1 MTFRQ
6 LELFLSLA
14 RTPHVRKVAEQHFL
28 TQAAVSSALK
38 ELENEVGIPLFDR
51 LNRRLVL
58 NENGRAL
65 SERLGP
71 LMQQF
76 HDTIGLFKGERMSG
90 HMHIGASA
98 TIADYVLPQILYRFR
113 DLYPDVSITTTSAN
127 SSEITQNVENGKLD
141 MGFVEGEVQ
150 SAVVMS
156 APIGEEEMIVVSS
169 DAGFA
174 SKGPYSMQSLLSRRW
189 LLREPGSGTRDTFLQ
204 GLGDQAVHLN
214 VFLEFDHTESVKR
227 VLQNSDTLSCMSPYA
242 IRPELEQKKLFAVP
256 LKTIR
261 FPRRFY
267 RLLHRDKY
275 ETRPMETFSTIVKNA
290 LNQNDEKAIKGLQ

>member
-6 LELFLSLA
+6 LELFLALSL
-14 RTPHVRKVAEQHFL
+14 TPHVRKVAEQHYL

-38 ELENEVGIPLFDR
+38 ELENEVGVPLFDR

-65 SERLGP
+65 SERLAP

-98 TIADYVLPQILYRFR
+98 TIADYVLPHILYRFR

-127 SSEITQNVENGKLD
+127 SSEITQSVENGKLD

-169 DAGFA
+169 NQDFA
-174 SKGPYSMQSLLSRRW
+174 RKGPYTMDSLLRHRW

-204 GLGDQAVHLN
+204 GLGDQAVHLH
-214 VFLEFDHTESVKR
+214 VFLEFDHTESVKK
-227 VLQNSDTLSCMSPYA
+227 VLQNPDTLSCMSPYA
-242 IRPELEQKKLFAVP
+242 IEPEIQQGKLFPVA
-256 LKTIR
+256 LSNMR
-261 FPRRFY
+261 FPRKFY

-275 ETRPMETFSTIVKNA
+275 ETRPMETFSSMVSTVLRRGGK
-290 LNQNDEKAIKGLQ
+290 K

>member
-6 LELFLSLA
+6 LELFLALA

-98 TIADYVLPQILYRFR
+98 TIADYVLPQILYHFR
-113 DLYPDVSITTTSAN
+113 DLYPDVAITTTSAN
-127 SSEITQNVENGKLD
+127 SSEITQSVENGKLD

-150 SAVVMS
+150 STVVMS
-156 APIGEEEMIVVSS
+156 APIGEEEMVIVSS

-174 SKGPYSMQSLLSRRW
+174 RKGPYKIASLLSKRW

-204 GLGDQAVHLN
+204 GLGDQAVNLN

-227 VLQNSDTLSCMSPYA
+227 VLQNPDTLSCMSPYA
-242 IRPELEQKKLFAVP
+242 IEPELLQKKLFIVKVKD
-256 LKTIR
+256 LH
-261 FPRRFY
+261 FPRKFY

-275 ETRPMETFSTIVKNA
+275 ETRPMETFSRMIQA
-290 LNQNDEKAIKGLQ
+290 ILNK